1 MSLTALA
8 GEGSERTTHR
18 HRCARDMSPYYT
30 QDQVVV
36 MLRENRKGHPM
47 TSENKKNETEI
58 IPVPLEE
65 IGYTNTIFV
74 QSLFPYRATDE
85 YRRVLGQGS
94 NQVTLMSPNGLPYG
108 KYPRLIMAYII
119 TTVLQRAYQYQRGQI
134 GLDEARVIPLG
145 ESLTEFFHAMGVNA
159 RATGGKSGS
168 GTRLKEQ
175 LRRLVSSTITVEQ
188 RIKTA
193 RVESS
198 EGQNQSI
205 AESWEF
211 WGNTDTGEITSGKLT
226 VSKHF
231 FYMLCDRPIPIH
243 LPTLQRIK
251 KPRAI
256 DLYVWTTLKQYW
268 LARQNKQT
276 YTFSWREV
284 EHQFSV
290 LELTTSVQRRNFRNE
305 IKSCIEEVS
314 SLWPDSGLEADTE
327 LGVTITSTR
336 PHVPIKRPKLSLV
349 KPS

>member
-1 MSLTALA
+1 
-8 GEGSERTTHR
+8 
-18 HRCARDMSPYYT
+18 
-30 QDQVVV
+30 
-36 MLRENRKGHPM
+36 M

-65 IGYTNTIFV
+65 IGYTHTIFV
-74 QSLFPYRATDE
+74 QSLFPYNPTDE

-94 NQVTLMSPNGLPYG
+94 MQVTLMSPNGLPYG

-119 TTVLQRAYQYQRGQI
+119 TTALQRAYQYQRGNI
-134 GLDEARVIPLG
+134 TLDEARVIPLG
-145 ESLTEFFHAMGVNA
+145 DSLNEFFHAMGINA

-168 GTRLKEQ
+168 ITRIKEQ
-175 LRRLVSSTITVEQ
+175 LHRLVSSTITVEK
-188 RIKTA
+188 RIKNEK
-193 RVESS
+193 VESS
-198 EGQNQSI
+198 EGENRSI
-205 AESWEF
+205 ADSWKF
-211 WGNTDTGEITSGKLT
+211 WSDPKTGAVTSGNLT
-226 VSKHF
+226 ISKHF
-231 FYMLCDRPIPIH
+231 FNMLCERPIPIH
-243 LPTLQRIK
+243 LPTLQKIK

-268 LARQNKQT
+268 LTQQKKQA
-276 YTFSWREV
+276 YTFSWRAV

-305 IKSCIEEVS
+305 IKRCIGEVS

-336 PHVPIKRPKLSLV
+336 PHVPQKRPKLSLV